1 MSFLESQRSRELS
14 LHNYLLSKLSLLA
27 SRDTQHYTAVNHV
40 ITLELLLL
48 ESEESES
55 SEQLFSDCY
64 KIDLLFHF
72 SCRALTRSGRCPLKI
87 HFSWS
92 KSK

>member
-14 LHNYLLSKLSLLA
+14 LHNYLLFKLSLLA

-48 ESEESES
+48 ESEES
-55 SEQLFSDCY
+55 SEQLFSDRS
-64 KIDLLFHF
+64 KTDLLFHF